1 MEEQFSVLIM
11 KQHRTE
17 VAPLQ
22 KHQDLGCRA
31 QERFW
36 GHSEGGTLQRV
47 EGVGGA
53 TVIHTKGK
61 ATVTASYL
69 LHKHHICYLSY
80 LANKSPPHIHTSMR
94 MHTHAHKYTHSSVGA
109 GRGTAE

>member
-17 VAPLQ
+17 AAPLQ

-47 EGVGGA
+47 EGGGGDCNSY
-53 TVIHTKGK
+53 KGK
-61 ATVTASYL
+61 SHSDSLLPTAQT
-69 LHKHHICYLSY
+69 
-80 LANKSPPHIHTSMR
+80 PHMLPLVLG
-94 MHTHAHKYTHSSVGA
+94 K
-109 GRGTAE
+109 